1 VVDPLLAAAAGG
13 LVGLLHGRARYDVY
27 DLHFAITG
35 FLGGLVAASAG
46 AGRLPSPA
54 AVFIGGAAGLITT
67 HAAVRLDLRRKI
79 DDPTGGI
86 AIHVVGAIWGL
97 LAAAALMSGAGSPGR
112 RLRLIGVEAL
122 GIAVIGALAFAVSL
136 AGFALFKKLFGLR
149 PSEADE
155 LDGADLVEHDLNAY
169 PDFHQTMV
177 KSYHLR
183 ET

>member
-1 VVDPLLAAAAGG
+1 
-13 LVGLLHGRARYDVY
+13 
-27 DLHFAITG
+27 
-35 FLGGLVAASAG
+35 
-46 AGRLPSPA
+46 
-54 AVFIGGAAGLITT
+54 
-67 HAAVRLDLRRKI
+67 
-79 DDPTGGI
+79 
-86 AIHVVGAIWGL
+86 
-97 LAAAALMSGAGSPGR
+97 MSGAGSPGR